1 MKLRWSRCFFLY
13 VCAASL
19 LLSNQPSLAQKIT
32 SNELLQGL
40 RIPERWLTYSGD
52 YSGQRHSPLNQIN
65 TTNIQGLKTAWIFQ
79 TGVVGKFEATP
90 LAIDGLLYVTGPENH
105 AWALDART
113 GREIWHHIDNLPP
126 MNVCCGKV
134 NRGFAVYDDKLYMTT
149 LDAH

>member
-1 MKLRWSRCFFLY
+1 MKFRWISGCFFCL
-13 VCAASL
+13 CAASVL
-19 LLSNQPSLAQKIT
+19 LTSHESLAQKIT

-79 TGVVGKFEATP
+79 TGVAGKFEATP

-105 AWALDART
+105 AWALDA
-113 GREIWHHIDNLPP
+113 
-126 MNVCCGKV
+126 
-134 NRGFAVYDDKLYMTT
+134 
-149 LDAH
+149 